1 LEAKLKMEPLQHESL
16 IPLYHQLMER
26 LKSSVEKG
34 HWTPGD
40 KIPSENQLMDQFGV
54 SRNTAK
60 KAIEELVQVGIL
72 YRIQGKGTFVA
83 KPKLQQSLMG
93 FYSFSKV
100 LKEKGLNPKDII
112 LKIEEVKPTAKIREA
127 LLLREDDH
135 VIEMKRLRCANNEP
149 YILESSFI
157 PKDVVTDKDQLKKV
171 GDISLYDLFSQQF
184 NIVVTRAKEA
194 FEPVL
199 IRAEESELL
208 QTEEGRPALLLERTA
223 FDANGVPVEFCIS
236 IVRGDR
242 CRFYTELT

>member
-1 LEAKLKMEPLQHESL
+1 MKPLQPESV

-26 LKSSVEKG
+26 LKDSIEKG
-34 HWTPGD
+34 NWTPGD
-40 KIPSENQLMDQFGV
+40 KIPSENQLMDQFSV

-60 KAIEELVQVGIL
+60 KAIEELVQDGIL

-100 LKEKGLNPKDII
+100 LKEKGMNPKDII
-112 LKIEEVKPTAKIREA
+112 LKIEEAKPTSKIREA
-127 LLLREDDH
+127 LQLGEDEN

-157 PKDVVTDKDQLKKV
+157 PKNLISNMEQLKKV
-171 GDISLYDLFSQQF
+171 GEISLYDLFTQEY

-199 IRAEESELL
+199 IRSEESEYL
-208 QTEEGRPALLLERTA
+208 QTEEGLPALLLERTA
-223 FDANGVPVEFCIS
+223 YDVNGVPVEFCRS